1 MWWSEQR
8 DNIRLYSF
16 EQVLAL
22 MEKEYV
28 FFEVRNSNKL
38 DKFNAPAY

>member
-8 DNIRLYSF
+8 DNIRLYSS
-16 EQVLAL
+16 EQVLTL
-22 MEKEYV
+22 MEIEYV
-28 FFEVRNSNKL
+28 SSEVRNLNKL